1 MDPTIAAATMA
12 MALKCGAVAAQ
23 HPDPSLLVKGW
34 TSLSHYLHQIARPL
48 SVPRPDF
55 NTGSFVLRNLRNE
68 YCNLEVQAAWELA
81 DDRLRA
87 KLKFSGGGLRLPT
100 GLPPV
105 RAAIKRMLLAKIHG
119 FYLKALCSLP
129 KDELTGRYHRALV
142 MGGYCYGPLQPA
154 ANIIVNMIWYEQ
166 TFPTTKGLKIA
177 MISTGFLWQV
187 AARSLYGLVSFFC
200 TRYPSL
206 TPDHALQ
213 RLLVA
218 EASLQVADP
227 NLFDTTPSSNLKM
240 DWSSCPQIGT
250 GKDTV
255 PIQMKAVRKAFA
267 SVKEAYT
274 AAATAAY
281 HPSPPA
287 QKEFLGSPDSVEKLK
302 HASDKFRLDDG
313 HQLSNEEFGLLFM
326 SLQGA
331 YPLLARWTINRNL
344 NLQW

>member
-1 MDPTIAAATMA
+1 
-12 MALKCGAVAAQ
+12 
-23 HPDPSLLVKGW
+23 
-34 TSLSHYLHQIARPL
+34 
-48 SVPRPDF
+48 
-55 NTGSFVLRNLRNE
+55 
-68 YCNLEVQAAWELA
+68 
-81 DDRLRA
+81 
-87 KLKFSGGGLRLPT
+87 
-100 GLPPV
+100 
-105 RAAIKRMLLAKIHG
+105 
-119 FYLKALCSLP
+119 
-129 KDELTGRYHRALV
+129 
-142 MGGYCYGPLQPA
+142 
-154 ANIIVNMIWYEQ
+154 
-166 TFPTTKGLKIA
+166 
-177 MISTGFLWQV
+177 
-187 AARSLYGLVSFFC
+187 
-200 TRYPSL
+200 
-206 TPDHALQ
+206 
-213 RLLVA
+213 VA

-267 SVKEAYT
+267 SVKKAYT

-281 HPSPPA
+281 HPSPLA
-287 QKEFLGSPDSVEKLK
+287 QKEFLRSPDSVEKLK